1 MPEVDVILPI
11 VPTGFVPIGFGLPK
25 LSAPIDCV
33 LIVIG
38 FVCKQFLYCKFFLS
52 ASVVPCFLNSP
63 YTCIWSCYI
72 AFPLS
77 LLGMVQYT
85 NVLLFRIKHCSKNMT
100 SLSEYNGVLFLLN
113 FFFLQ
118 SVQVGNITVSAW
130 DPSVEK
136 SIWDLPVWYR

>member
-11 VPTGFVPIGFGLPK
+11 VPHTFCPDSFRDSK
-25 LSAPIDCV
+25 LSAPIDFV
-33 LIVIG
+33 PIG
-38 FVCKQFLYCKFFLS
+38 FVCEPFLFTVNPFCLPPPLLS
-52 ASVVPCFLNSP
+52 ACL
-63 YTCIWSCYI
+63 WSCYI

-118 SVQVGNITVSAW
+118 SVQVGNITVSAS
-130 DPSVEK
+130 DP
-136 SIWDLPVWYR
+136 PVVKIS